1 LYQIAVPK
9 GVFVIKIMVF
19 IDGTW
24 MYSNAPRL
32 GEARGRTDYH
42 VDFGKLPRVLANALA
57 KQLGGAEIDVV
68 RTHLFGSF
76 AHNYDLRDDDAVQ
89 RRLDFFSLLKEEY
102 HYEVETFPINFRGR
116 RLRRADRDPRD
127 PFEPKEKCVDIALAT
142 SMLFQAALPQAY
154 DIAITVLGDL
164 DFKPVLQAVRR
175 LGKRVGIASIR
186 GSCAPDLAD
195 ARDPD
200 RVKDFDVIWLDDVTE
215 ELELRYEEHQR
226 ECESPDHVGDRRV
239 WTTFR
244 PRKGQRFYCD
254 MCRAEFSRQKQE
266 AQREY
271 VTTEVEDR
279 ADPYAHANGQGR
291 AGEDGHDDAHDH
303 DSGHGAG
310 PVLYGEVKK
319 KVADRGFGF
328 IHAEDG
334 NDYFFH
340 LTDLEGGLDFLDV
353 HEGLGV
359 DFEVKRRPSPTKAGA
374 AQRVRRVVI
383 DA

>member
-1 LYQIAVPK
+1 
-9 GVFVIKIMVF
+9 MVF

-32 GEARGRTDYH
+32 GETRGRTDYH
-42 VDFGKLPRVLANALA
+42 VDFGKLPHVLARAIG
-57 KQLGGAEIDVV
+57 KQVGGTEIDVV

-102 HYEVETFPINFRGR
+102 HYEIETFPINFRGR

-127 PFEPKEKCVDIALAT
+127 PFEPKEKCVDISLAT
-142 SMLFQAALPQAY
+142 SMLFQAALPHTY

-175 LGKRVGIASIR
+175 LGRRVAIASIR

-195 ARDPD
+195 PRDPD
-200 RVKDFDVIWLDDVTE
+200 RVKDFDIIWLDDLIDD
-215 ELELRYEEHQR
+215 LELRYEAHQR

-254 MCRAEFSRQKQE
+254 MCRAEFARQKQE
-266 AQREY
+266 AQQEY
-271 VTTEVEDR
+271 VTSDVDR
-279 ADPYAHANGQGR
+279 EAAL
-291 AGEDGHDDAHDH
+291 AHD
-303 DSGHGAG
+303 G
-310 PVLYGEVKK
+310 PNGNAQGVVLYGEIKK

-340 LTDLEGGLDFLDV
+340 LTDLESGLDFLDIR
-353 HEGLGV
+353 EGLGV
-359 DFEVKRRPSPTKAGA
+359 DFEVKRQPSLTKAGA
-374 AQRVRRVVI
+374 AQRVRRVNAGM